1 MHIISRKA
9 LKEFSLKH
17 SQSET
22 PLDSWYRVAKQAQ
35 WCNLN
40 EIKESYPS
48 ADLVGEYIVF
58 NIKGND
64 YRLIVGI
71 NFQKQ
76 VIFIKHILTHADYD
90 KDKWK
95 T

>member
-9 LKEFSLKH
+9 LKEFALKH
-17 SQSET
+17 PQSET
-22 PLDSWYRVAKQAQ
+22 SLDSWHRVAKQAQ
-35 WCNLN
+35 WRNFA
-40 EIKESYPS
+40 EVKKSYPS

-64 YRLIVGI
+64 YRLIVGM
-71 NFQKQ
+71 NFCKQ
-76 VIFIKHILTHADYD
+76 VIFIKHILTHSDYD
-90 KDKWK
+90 KNKWK

>member
-9 LKEFSLKH
+9 LQDFSLKH
-17 SQSET
+17 TQSET

-35 WCNLN
+35 WGNLA
-40 EIKESYPS
+40 EVKETYPS

-71 NFQKQ
+71 NFSNQT
-76 VIFIKHILTHADYD
+76 IYIKHILTHADYN
-90 KDKWK
+90 KGKWK
-95 T
+95 I